1 MANRF
6 ILSTLAASAVAAA
19 YYLGKDEN
27 REKVSQY
34 VNKEKMSEY
43 VNKDKFSEYV
53 NKDKFAEYVNK
64 DKISQYMDRAKAQIK
79 GETKEDEDEYLREK
93 VGHSDPQDLQD
104 NRMVDEGAATAV
116 NYYNEKLK
124 EDQEEDLEED
134 NKQ

>member
-6 ILSTLAASAVAAA
+6 LLSTLAASAVAAA

-27 REKVSQY
+27 REKVAQY

-43 VNKDKFSEYV
+43 VNKEKLS
-53 NKDKFAEYVNK
+53 EYVNK
-64 DKISQYMDRAKAQIK
+64 DKISQYVDYAKAQIK

-116 NYYNEKLK
+116 NYYNENLK
-124 EDQEEDLEED
+124 EDVEEDPEED